1 MELKQFIKLQEC
13 QGKIDSFNNTF
24 LPICYILY
32 IACRG
37 ELKFSMIQNYNLKKK
52 IDSDAECNYSKQ
64 KVYSF
69 TNVWDYCS
77 SEPGGEKEDHSEA

>member
-37 ELKFSMIQNYNLKKK
+37 ELKFSMIQNYNLK
-52 IDSDAECNYSKQ
+52 
-64 KVYSF
+64 
-69 TNVWDYCS
+69 
-77 SEPGGEKEDHSEA
+77 EKNRF